1 MRSER
6 GQSLVEYAL
15 ILPLLLLLLVAIM
28 EFGLVALDYATLSNA
43 AREGARAAA
52 VVSTTDTAARD
63 AAVAAAE
70 HAATTLNED
79 DLSVTVTVSTDTVQV
94 QVEYDV
100 HLITAALISAV
111 GGRPTLHLQ
120 AVSTMQRE

>member
-15 ILPLLLLLLVAIM
+15 ILPVLMILLVGIM
-28 EFGLVALDYATLSNA
+28 EFALVALDYATLSNA

-52 VVSTTDTAARD
+52 VVSTDADARS

-70 HAATTLNED
+70 RAAVTLD
-79 DLSVTVTVSTDTVQV
+79 DDELSVIATVSADTVQV
-94 QVEYDV
+94 RVEYDV
-100 HLITAALISAV
+100 HLITAALVSAV
-111 GGRPTLHLQ
+111 GGQPTLHLQ
-120 AVSTMQRE
+120 AVSTMRRE